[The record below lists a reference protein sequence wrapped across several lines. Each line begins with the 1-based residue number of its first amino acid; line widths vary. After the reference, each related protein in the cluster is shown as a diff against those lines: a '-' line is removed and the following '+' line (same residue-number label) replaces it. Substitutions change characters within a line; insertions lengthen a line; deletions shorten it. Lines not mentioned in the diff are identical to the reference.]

1 MRRHGSFL
9 LVLAVVAAVLQSPIL
24 LGQAP
29 PQTPGVTFQVEV
41 NYVDVDVVVTDDWGS
56 FVTGLGRDDFEV
68 FENGRPQKI
77 DTFSLVE
84 IPVEKPTALVI
95 DGRPV
100 APDTQSNRKPFDGRV
115 YVIVLD
121 DLDVSA
127 MRSTPLKDAARK
139 FVREFMGANDLAAV
153 VYTSGRK
160 DAAQE
165 FTTNRE
171 LVIAA
176 IDKFIGQRM
185 RSLSLDRLDSYY
197 QTIAFGYTKRND
209 ADPGTGSINSQDP
222 AGHGRVSDPT
232 ELERGTRALNVL
244 DTLKNTAEFLGSVRG
259 RRKALLFFS
268 EGLDY
273 PIRDVFGAHDA
284 TTVIRA
290 SQDAIS
296 TAARANVNFYAID
309 PRGLAGMTADFM
321 EGAGIANGAGSS
333 GPVILVPG
341 TNTPTS
347 GMTGASGGIFSVQ
360 DELMQEFRTSQDTLR
375 ELTEQTGGF
384 ASLNTNDVVPAFER
398 IVNANSRYYVL
409 GYYPP
414 SHPRDGRFH
423 KIEVRVKRPG
433 LRVEARKGYA
443 SPRGRTPE
451 ERKRDEEARA
461 ARDARR
467 PDGKRTSSPL
477 LSALTSPIP
486 QSGLTFTV
494 QAAPFKNT
502 ANEASVA
509 LAIELDGSKLP
520 YSEPD
525 AKGTVSNKIELSFFG
540 LNAQGR
546 AIAPAWTE
554 LDLTLRPETRDR
566 VTAHGVRAN
575 PRISLAPGRY
585 QIKVGARETVS
596 GQAGSVFYDL
606 EVPDF
611 RKERLMVGGL
621 LMTTPSVQQTPS
633 IQPDPVLVKEQLPA
647 PATSRREFPRADVLA
662 IYTEIYD
669 NDSSRGARS
678 IDVVV
683 GLIGENGT
691 VALVSRDELTNGK
704 AGEAPWQIFGYA
716 KRIPLKGLEPGRYLI
731 RVEATLRGQD
741 AAPAIR
747 ESVITVLP

>member
-1 MRRHGSFL
+1 MRKFALLL
-9 LVLAVVAAVLQSPIL
+9 LVAAVVLQSPAL
-24 LGQAP
+24 QGQG
-29 PQTPGVTFQVEV
+29 PQAPGVTFQVEV
-41 NYVDVDVVVTDDWGS
+41 NYVDVDAVVTDAQGN
-56 FVTGLGRDDFEV
+56 FVTGLTRDDFEI
-68 FENGRPQKI
+68 FENQKPQKI
-77 DTFSLVE
+77 DTFSMVE
-84 IPVEKPTALVI
+84 IPVEKPAEFVYEGRLV
-95 DGRPV
+95 V
-100 APDTQSNRKPFDGRV
+100 ADTQSNRKPFDGRV

-127 MRSTPLKDAARK
+127 MRSTPVKDAARK

-171 LVIAA
+171 LLVAS

-197 QTIAFGYTKRND
+197 QTIAFGFTSQNNAD
-209 ADPGTGSINSQDP
+209 AGTGSINAQDQ
-222 AGHGRVSDPT
+222 AGYGRVSDPT
-232 ELERGTRALNVL
+232 ELERGTRALSVL

-296 TAARANVNFYAID
+296 MAARANVNFYAVD
-309 PRGLAGMTADFM
+309 PRGLAGMTTDFM

-333 GPVILVPG
+333 GPVIMVPG
-341 TNTPTS
+341 TNTPSS
-347 GMTGASGGIFSVQ
+347 GVTGASGGIFSVQ

-375 ELTEQTGGF
+375 ELTEETGGF
-384 ASLNTNDVVPAFER
+384 ASLNTNNVAPAFDR

-414 SHPRDGRFH
+414 THPRDGRFH
-423 KIEVRVKRPG
+423 KIEVRVKRPNVK
-433 LRVEARKGYA
+433 VEARKGYA

-451 ERKRDEEARA
+451 ERKREEEARL

-467 PDGKRTSSPL
+467 PDGKRTSTPL
-477 LSALTSPIP
+477 LTALASPIP

-502 ANEASVA
+502 ENEASIA

-520 YSEPD
+520 YSEPN
-525 AKGTVSNKIELSFFG
+525 AKGMVSNKVELSFFG
-540 LNAQGR
+540 LNAQGK
-546 AIAPAWTE
+546 AISPSWTE

-566 VTAHGVRAN
+566 VTAYGVRAN
-575 PRISLAPGRY
+575 PRISLPPGRY
-585 QIKVGARETVS
+585 QIKIGARESVG

-633 IQPDPVLVKEQLPA
+633 IQPDPNINIKLLPA
-647 PATSRREFPRADVLA
+647 PATSRRDFPLSDVLA
-662 IYTEIYD
+662 LYTEIYD
-669 NDSSRGARS
+669 NDSSRQARRV
-678 IDVVV
+678 DVTVRLV
-683 GLIGENGT
+683 SESGTDVIVSHDELENGT
-691 VALVSRDELTNGK
+691 
-704 AGEAPWQIFGYA
+704 AGEKPWEIFGYA
-716 KRIPLKGLEPGRYLI
+716 KRIPLKELAPGRYLL
-731 RVEATLRGQD
+731 RVEAAVRGQNQPP
-741 AAPAIR
+741 ATREAPITIR
-747 ESVITVLP
+747 P

>member
-1 MRRHGSFL
+1 MRNFALLL
-9 LVLAVVAAVLQSPIL
+9 LVAVVALQSPVL
-24 LGQAP
+24 QGQGTQA
-29 PQTPGVTFQVEV
+29 PGVTFQVEV
-41 NYVDVDVVVTDDWGS
+41 NYVDVDVVVTDAQGN
-56 FVTGLGRDDFEV
+56 FVTGLTRDDFEV
-68 FENGRPQKI
+68 FENGKPQKI
-77 DTFSLVE
+77 DTFSMVE
-84 IPVEKPTALVI
+84 IPVEKPTEFVYE
-95 DGRPV
+95 GRPV
-100 APDTQSNRKPFDGRV
+100 VADTQTNRKPFDGRV

-171 LVIAA
+171 LLVAA

-185 RSLSLDRLDSYY
+185 RSLSLERLDSYY
-197 QTIAFGYTKRND
+197 QTIAFGYTSQND
-209 ADPGTGSINSQDP
+209 ADPNTGSINSQDP
-222 AGHGRVSDPT
+222 AGYGRVSDPT

-296 TAARANVNFYAID
+296 MAARANVNFYAVD
-309 PRGLAGMTADFM
+309 PRGLAGMTTRFHGRGRARQRSRYVRVPSCSCR
-321 EGAGIANGAGSS
+321 ARTRPASGI
-333 GPVILVPG
+333 
-341 TNTPTS
+341 
-347 GMTGASGGIFSVQ
+347 TGASGGTFDVQ

-375 ELTEQTGGF
+375 ELTEETGGF
-384 ASLNTNDVVPAFER
+384 ASLNTNNVAPAFER

-414 SHPRDGRFH
+414 THPRDGRFH
-423 KIEVRVKRPG
+423 KIEVRVKRPN

-451 ERKRDEEARA
+451 ERKRDEEARL

-467 PDGKRTSSPL
+467 PDGKRTSTPL
-477 LSALTSPIP
+477 LTALASPIP
-486 QSGLTFTV
+486 QSGLTFTM

-502 ANEASVA
+502 ANEASIA

-520 YSEPD
+520 YSEPN

-540 LNAQGR
+540 LNAQGKAICAGLDR
-546 AIAPAWTE
+546 ARSHAPARNARSSDRARRAREPAHQPASGAVSNKGWGARIGE
-554 LDLTLRPETRDR
+554 WPGGFGVLRPRGAR
-566 VTAHGVRAN
+566 FPQGAAHGRRAADDDPIGAADAEHSAGSEREQRAVARAGDQP
-575 PRISLAPGRY
+575 PRISAQRCARALHGNLRQRQLTPGASCRRDRAA
-585 QIKVGARETVS
+585 GLRE
-596 GQAGSVFYDL
+596 
-606 EVPDF
+606 
-611 RKERLMVGGL
+611 RHRRHC
-621 LMTTPSVQQTPS
+621 
-633 IQPDPVLVKEQLPA
+633 QP
-647 PATSRREFPRADVLA
+647 
-662 IYTEIYD
+662 
-669 NDSSRGARS
+669 
-678 IDVVV
+678 
-683 GLIGENGT
+683 
-691 VALVSRDELTNGK
+691 
-704 AGEAPWQIFGYA
+704 
-716 KRIPLKGLEPGRYLI
+716 
-731 RVEATLRGQD
+731 
-741 AAPAIR
+741 
-747 ESVITVLP
+747 

>member
-1 MRRHGSFL
+1 MTRDCAFL
-9 LVLAVVAAVLQSPIL
+9 LLATAVVLQSPVL
-24 LGQAP
+24 HGQRSQAP
-29 PQTPGVTFQVEV
+29 EVTFHVEV
-41 NYVDVDVVVTDDWGS
+41 NYVDVDVVVTDDQGN
-56 FVTGLGRDDFEV
+56 FVTGLTRDDFEIL
-68 FENGRPQKI
+68 ENNRPQKI
-77 DTFSLVE
+77 DTFSMVE
-84 IPVEKPTALVI
+84 IPVVKPAEFVFE
-95 DGRPV
+95 DRPV
-100 APDTQSNRKPFDGRV
+100 VADTQTNRKPFDGRV

-139 FVREFMGANDLAAV
+139 FVSEHMGANDLAAV

-171 LVIAA
+171 LLLAS

-197 QTIAFGYTKRND
+197 QTIAYGYTSRTE
-209 ADPGTGSINSQDP
+209 ADPNTGSINSMDR

-232 ELERGTRALNVL
+232 ELERGHRAISVL

-296 TAARANVNFYAID
+296 MAARANVNFYAID
-309 PRGLAGMTADFM
+309 PRGLSGMTTDFM
-321 EGAGIANGAGSS
+321 EGAGIGNGVGTS
-333 GPVILVPG
+333 GPVLLVPG
-341 TNTPTS
+341 TNVASDGVTGPT
-347 GMTGASGGIFSVQ
+347 GTVNVQ
-360 DELMQEFRTSQDTLR
+360 NEFMQEFRTSQDTLR
-375 ELTEQTGGF
+375 ELSEETGGF
-384 ASLNTNDVVPAFER
+384 ASLNTNDPEPAFER
-398 IVNANSRYYVL
+398 IVDANSRYYVL

-423 KIEVRVKRPG
+423 KIEVRVKRPN

-451 ERKRDEEARA
+451 ERKRDEEARLE
-461 ARDARR
+461 RDARR
-467 PDGKRTSSPL
+467 PDGKRTSTPL
-477 LSALTSPIP
+477 LNALASPIP

-502 ANEASVA
+502 EEEATIA

-520 YSEPD
+520 YREPD
-525 AKGTVSNKIELSFFG
+525 AKGMVSNKIELSFYG
-540 LNAQGR
+540 LNAQGK
-546 AIAPAWTE
+546 AMSAAWTE

-585 QIKVGARETVS
+585 QVKVGARESVS
-596 GQAGSVFYDL
+596 GMAGSVFYDL

-611 RKERLMVGGL
+611 DKEPLMIGGL

-633 IQPDPVLVKEQLPA
+633 IQPDPVVSKLLPA
-647 PATSRREFPRADVLA
+647 PATSQREFPRSDVIAL
-662 IYTEIYD
+662 YTEIYD
-669 NDSSRGARS
+669 NESSPQARRV
-678 IDVVV
+678 DVAVR
-683 GLIGENGT
+683 LISETGST
-691 VALVSRDELTNGK
+691 VFESRDELANGA
-704 AGEAPWQIFGYA
+704 AGGEKPWEIFGYA
-716 KRIPLKGLEPGRYLI
+716 KRIALKDVPPGRYLV
-731 RVEATLRGQD
+731 RVEA
-741 AAPAIR
+741 AIR
-747 ESVITVLP
+747 GRDKPPATREAVITVKP

>member
-1 MRRHGSFL
+1 MRQFALLL
-9 LVLAVVAAVLQSPIL
+9 LVALVVLQSPVL
-24 LGQAP
+24 QGQGA
-29 PQTPGVTFQVEV
+29 QAPGVTFQVEV
-41 NYVDVDVVVTDDWGS
+41 NYVDVDVVVTDAQGN
-56 FVTGLGRDDFEV
+56 FVTGLTRDDFEV

-77 DTFSLVE
+77 DTFSMVE
-84 IPVEKPTALVI
+84 IPVEKPAEFVHE
-95 DGRPV
+95 GRPV
-100 APDTQSNRKPFDGRV
+100 VADTQTNRRPFDGRV

-153 VYTSGRK
+153 VYTSGRR

-171 LVIAA
+171 LLIAS

-185 RSLSLDRLDSYY
+185 RSLSLERLDSYY
-197 QTIAFGYTKRND
+197 QTIAFGYTSRND
-209 ADPGTGSINSQDP
+209 ADTGTGSINSQDR
-222 AGHGRVSDPT
+222 AGYGRVSDPT

-268 EGLDY
+268 EGLDF

-296 TAARANVNFYAID
+296 TAARANVNLYAID
-309 PRGLAGMTADFM
+309 PRGLAGMTTEFM
-321 EGAGIANGAGSS
+321 EGAGIANGAGN
-333 GPVILVPG
+333 GPVIMVPG

-347 GMTGASGGIFSVQ
+347 GVTGGMGIFSVQ
-360 DELMQEFRTSQDTLR
+360 DELIQEFKTSQDTLR
-375 ELTEQTGGF
+375 ELAEETGGF
-384 ASLNTNDVVPAFER
+384 ASLNTNNMAPAFER

-414 SHPRDGRFH
+414 THPRDGRFH
-423 KIEVRVKRPG
+423 KIEVRAKRPN

-451 ERKRDEEARA
+451 ERKRDEEARL

-467 PDGKRTSSPL
+467 PDGKRTSTPL
-477 LSALTSPIP
+477 LTALASPIP

-502 ANEASVA
+502 ANEASIA
-509 LAIELDGSKLP
+509 LAVELDGSKLP
-520 YSEPD
+520 YSEPN
-525 AKGTVSNKIELSFFG
+525 AQGMVSNKIELSFFG
-540 LNAQGR
+540 LSAQGK

-575 PRISLAPGRY
+575 PRISLPPGRY
-585 QIKVGARETVS
+585 QIKVGARESVS
-596 GQAGSVFYDL
+596 GLAGSVFYDL

-611 RKERLMVGGL
+611 RKEGLMIGGL
-621 LMTTPSVQQTPS
+621 LITTPSVQQTPS
-633 IQPDPVLVKEQLPA
+633 IQPDPNVSKELLPA
-647 PATSRREFPRADVLA
+647 PATSRREFPRSDVLA
-662 IYTEIYD
+662 LYTEIYD
-669 NDSSRGARS
+669 NDTSRQARR
-678 IDVVV
+678 IDVTVRVV
-683 GLIGENGT
+683 SEDGT
-691 VALVSRDELTNGK
+691 DVVVSRDELANGTS
-704 AGEAPWQIFGYA
+704 GEKPWNLYGYA
-716 KRIPLKGLEPGRYLI
+716 KRIALKELAPGRYML
-731 RVEATLRGQD
+731 RVEAAVRGHD
-741 AAPAIR
+741 AAPVTR
-747 ESVITVLP
+747 ESLITVRP

>member
-1 MRRHGSFL
+1 MRYCALL
-9 LVLAVVAAVLQSPIL
+9 LVIAGVILQSPVH
-24 LGQAP
+24 GQGA
-29 PQTPGVTFQVEV
+29 QAPGVTFQVEV
-41 NYVDVDVVVTDDWGS
+41 NYVDVDAVVTDAQGN
-56 FVTGLGRDDFEV
+56 FVTGLTRDDFEV
-68 FENGRPQKI
+68 FENGKPQKV
-77 DTFSLVE
+77 DTFSMVE
-84 IPVEKPTALVI
+84 IPVEKPAEFLYQ
-95 DGRPV
+95 GRPV
-100 APDTQSNRKPFDGRV
+100 VADTQTNRKPFDGRV

-127 MRSTPLKDAARK
+127 MRSTPVKDAAKK

-171 LVIAA
+171 LLVAS

-185 RSLSLDRLDSYY
+185 RSLSLERLDSYY
-197 QTIAFGYTKRND
+197 QTIAFGYTSRND
-209 ADPGTGSINSQDP
+209 ADPSGNISSQDH
-222 AGHGRVSDPT
+222 AGYGRVSDPT
-232 ELERGTRALNVL
+232 ELERGTRALSVL

-268 EGLDY
+268 EGLDF

-296 TAARANVNFYAID
+296 MAARANVNFYAVD
-309 PRGLAGMTADFM
+309 PRGLAGMTTDFM

-333 GPVILVPG
+333 GPVIMVPG
-341 TNTPTS
+341 TNTPSS
-347 GMTGASGGIFSVQ
+347 GVTGASGGIFSVQ

-375 ELTEQTGGF
+375 ELTEETGGF
-384 ASLNTNDVVPAFER
+384 ASLNTNNVAPTFER

-414 SHPRDGRFH
+414 THPRDGRFH
-423 KIEVRVKRPG
+423 KIEVRVKRPN

-451 ERKRDEEARA
+451 ERKRDEEARL

-467 PDGKRTSSPL
+467 PDGKRTSTPL
-477 LSALTSPIP
+477 LTALASPIP
-486 QSGLTFTV
+486 QSGLTFTM

-502 ANEASVA
+502 ANEASIA

-520 YSEPD
+520 YSEPN

-540 LNAQGR
+540 LNAQGK

-566 VTAHGVRAN
+566 VTAYGVRAN
-575 PRISLAPGRY
+575 PRISLPPGRY
-585 QIKVGARETVS
+585 QIKVGARESVS

-633 IQPDPVLVKEQLPA
+633 IQPDPNVSKELLPA
-647 PATSRREFPRADVLA
+647 PATSRREFPRSDVLA
-662 IYTEIYD
+662 LYTEIYD
-669 NDSSRGARS
+669 NDNSRQARR
-678 IDVVV
+678 VEV
-683 GLIGENGT
+683 T
-691 VALVSRDELTNGK
+691 VRLVSESGTDVIVEPRR
-704 AGEAPWQIFGYA
+704 AGERHFGREA
-716 KRIPLKGLEPGRYLI
+716 VGDL
-731 RVEATLRGQD
+731 RVRETDSAEG
-741 AAPAIR
+741 APAR
-747 ESVITVLP
+747 PLFATRGGCGPGTEGASGDP

>member
-1 MRRHGSFL
+1 MRKFALLL
-9 LVLAVVAAVLQSPIL
+9 LVAAVVLQSPAL
-24 LGQAP
+24 QGQG
-29 PQTPGVTFQVEV
+29 PQAPGVTFQVEV
-41 NYVDVDVVVTDDWGS
+41 NYVDVDAVVTDAQGN
-56 FVTGLGRDDFEV
+56 FVTGLTRDDFEV
-68 FENGRPQKI
+68 FENQKPQKI
-77 DTFSLVE
+77 DTFSMVE
-84 IPVEKPTALVI
+84 IPVEKPAEFVYEGRLV
-95 DGRPV
+95 V
-100 APDTQSNRKPFDGRV
+100 ADTQSNRKPFDGRV

-127 MRSTPLKDAARK
+127 MRSTPVKDAARK

-171 LVIAA
+171 LLVAS

-197 QTIAFGYTKRND
+197 QTIAFGFTSQNNAD
-209 ADPGTGSINSQDP
+209 AGTGSINAQDQ
-222 AGHGRVSDPT
+222 AGYGRVSDPT
-232 ELERGTRALNVL
+232 ELERGTRALSVL

-296 TAARANVNFYAID
+296 MAARANVNFYAVD
-309 PRGLAGMTADFM
+309 PRGLAGMTTDFM

-333 GPVILVPG
+333 GPVIMVPG
-341 TNTPTS
+341 TNTPSS
-347 GMTGASGGIFSVQ
+347 GVTEASGGIFSVQ

-375 ELTEQTGGF
+375 ELTEETGGF
-384 ASLNTNDVVPAFER
+384 ASLNTNNVAPAFER

-414 SHPRDGRFH
+414 THPRDGRFH
-423 KIEVRVKRPG
+423 KIEVRVKRPNVK
-433 LRVEARKGYA
+433 VEARKGYA

-451 ERKRDEEARA
+451 ERKREEEARL

-467 PDGKRTSSPL
+467 PDGKRTSTPL
-477 LSALTSPIP
+477 LTALASPIP

-502 ANEASVA
+502 ENEASIA

-520 YSEPD
+520 YSEPN
-525 AKGTVSNKIELSFFG
+525 AKGMVSNKVELSFFG
-540 LNAQGR
+540 LNAQGK
-546 AIAPAWTE
+546 AISPSWTE

-566 VTAHGVRAN
+566 VTAYGVRAN
-575 PRISLAPGRY
+575 PRISLPPGRY
-585 QIKVGARETVS
+585 QIKIGARESVG

-633 IQPDPVLVKEQLPA
+633 IQPDPNINIKLLPA
-647 PATSRREFPRADVLA
+647 PATSRRDFPLSDVLA
-662 IYTEIYD
+662 LYTEIYD
-669 NDSSRGARS
+669 NDSSRQARRV
-678 IDVVV
+678 DVTVRLV
-683 GLIGENGT
+683 SESGTDVIVSHDELENGT
-691 VALVSRDELTNGK
+691 
-704 AGEAPWQIFGYA
+704 AGEKPWEIFGYA
-716 KRIPLKGLEPGRYLI
+716 KRIPLKELAPGRYLL
-731 RVEATLRGQD
+731 RVEAAVRGQNQPP
-741 AAPAIR
+741 ATREAPITIR
-747 ESVITVLP
+747 P